1 MGISAKH
8 VVKTY
13 GYFKDIKVRFG
24 GVLYPGETIV
34 TEMWK
39 EGSKV
44 IFSTSNFCLF
54 LRLADAYRA
63 STCSCESKG
72 EKYGCTHQCSCDAG

>member
-54 LRLADAYRA
+54 LRLLGLPCLDF
-63 STCSCESKG
+63 SCEIKG
-72 EKYGCTHQCSCDAG
+72 EKYGCTHQRSCDAG